1 MCGLVAV
8 QNDFRVVGGAH
19 TYNKQGLWQLGPE
32 KLGGALLSDRDRV
45 YLHLENL
52 SSLPS
57 SSKVNNI
64 MDLFLNRGIHLR
76 ASLIGEEMGPA
87 QVMG

>member
-8 QNDFRVVGGAH
+8 QNDFRVVGSAH
-19 TYNKQGLWQLGPE
+19 TYNKQSLWQLGHE
-32 KLGGALLSDRDRV
+32 NLGEGLLSDRDSG

-52 SSLPS
+52 SSSLSS

-64 MDLFLNRGIHLR
+64 QDLVTQNF
-76 ASLIGEEMGPA
+76 S
-87 QVMG
+87 